1 MQRHVAERAGQPDL
15 RAGRQGL
22 QGALEVATLPHSGR
36 DDKLI
41 FASDYPH
48 WDGMF
53 PYVVATIRGRTD
65 ISAAS
70 KQKLLGDNA
79 KRLYGWE

>member
-1 MQRHVAERAGQPDL
+1 
-15 RAGRQGL
+15 
-22 QGALEVATLPHSGR
+22 
-36 DDKLI
+36 
-41 FASDYPH
+41 
-48 WDGMF
+48 
-53 PYVVATIRGRTD
+53 VVATIRGRTD